1 VPAVGFGAECGWY
14 VPRAL
19 GETGTSEAVPR
30 LHASARTTASLAFA
44 ALAVALSACGG
55 GSSEFANEPS
65 GKFPVTVT
73 RSSFPNRQ
81 HISERTDLVL
91 GLKNPGRKPVPDLA
105 ITIWTGDTKSNG
117 SFSQNLD
124 NPALANPNRPVWIL
138 ENKYPKLLGNG
149 VTLDNVESAP
159 SAGAE
164 TALTDT
170 YSFGP
175 LKPGKS
181 KVIDWRVTPA
191 TTGTYTV
198 HYVVAAGLG
207 GNAKAVT
214 PAGGPVKGEF
224 VVTIGSKPPQTC
236 VLPNGKVVSG
246 RCQLSG
252 GGTTAGSGG

>member
-1 VPAVGFGAECGWY
+1 M
-14 VPRAL
+14 PRF
-19 GETGTSEAVPR
+19 
-30 LHASARTTASLAFA
+30 RTPVRAIA
-44 ALAVALSACGG
+44 ALALAAVAATLAACGG
-55 GSSEFANEPS
+55 GSSEFADEPS

-73 RSSFPNRQ
+73 KSSFPNRQ
-81 HISERTDLVL
+81 HISQRTDLVL
-91 GLKNPGRKPVPDLA
+91 GLKNPGNKTVPDLA
-105 ITIWTGDTKSNG
+105 ITIWTGETKANG
-117 SFSQNLD
+117 SFNIRLD
-124 NPALANPNRPVWIL
+124 NPALANPSRPVWIL

-149 VTLDNVESAP
+149 VTLDNVEKAP

-191 TTGTYTV
+191 QTGTYTV

-207 GNAKAVT
+207 GKAKAVT
-214 PAGGPVKGEF
+214 AAGGPVKGEF

-236 VLPNGKVVSG
+236 VLPNGKVVTG
-246 RCQLSG
+246 KCQLSG
-252 GGTTAGSGG
+252 GGTTAGSGGQ

>member
-1 VPAVGFGAECGWY
+1 MTV
-14 VPRAL
+14 
-19 GETGTSEAVPR
+19 
-30 LHASARTTASLAFA
+30 TATLA
-44 ALAVALSACGG
+44 ACGG

-65 GKFPVTVT
+65 GKFPVSVT

-81 HISERTDLVL
+81 HISKRTDLVL
-91 GLKNPGRKPVPDLA
+91 GLRNSGKKSVPALA
-105 ITIWTGDTKSNG
+105 ITVWTGETKADG
-117 SFSQNLD
+117 SFNIRLD
-124 NPALANPNRPVWIL
+124 NPQLANPSRPVWIL

-149 VTLDNVESAP
+149 VTLSNVEKAP

-198 HYVVAAGLG
+198 HYLVAAGLG
-207 GNAKAVT
+207 GQAKAVT
-214 PAGGPVKGEF
+214 TAGGPVKGEF

-236 VLPNGKVVSG
+236 VLPNGEVVSG
-246 RCQLSG
+246 ACQLSG
-252 GGTTAGSGG
+252 GGANR

>member
-1 VPAVGFGAECGWY
+1 
-14 VPRAL
+14 L
-19 GETGTSEAVPR
+19 GEIGTSAAVPR
-30 LHASARTTASLAFA
+30 LRAPARAIAPV
-44 ALAVALSACGG
+44 ALAAVAATLAACGG

-65 GKFPVTVT
+65 GKFPVSVDKST
-73 RSSFPNRQ
+73 FPNRQ
-81 HISERTDLVL
+81 HISQRTDLVL
-91 GLKNPGRKPVPDLA
+91 GLSNPGKKTVPELA
-105 ITIWTGDTKSNG
+105 ITIWTGETKANG
-117 SFSQNLD
+117 SFNQRLD
-124 NPALANPNRPVWIL
+124 NPSLANPNRPVWIL

-149 VTLDNVESAP
+149 VTLDNVEKAP

-207 GNAKAVT
+207 GKAKAVT
-214 PAGGPVKGEF
+214 PNGGPVKGEF

-246 RCQLSG
+246 KCQLSG
-252 GGTTAGSGG
+252 GGTTAGSGGK

>member
-1 VPAVGFGAECGWY
+1 VAVGL
-14 VPRAL
+14 V
-19 GETGTSEAVPR
+19 TV
-30 LHASARTTASLAFA
+30 TATLA
-44 ALAVALSACGG
+44 ACGG
-55 GSSEFANEPS
+55 GGSEFANEPS
-65 GKFPVTVT
+65 GKFPVSVI
-73 RSSFPNRQ
+73 RSTFPNRQ
-81 HISERTDLVL
+81 HISKRTDLVL
-91 GLKNPGRKPVPDLA
+91 GLRNPERKAVPELA
-105 ITIWTGDTKSNG
+105 ITVWTGETKADG
-117 SFSQNLD
+117 SFNIRLD
-124 NPALANPNRPVWIL
+124 NPQLANPSRPVWIL

-149 VTLDNVESAP
+149 VTLSNVEKAP

-198 HYVVAAGLG
+198 HYQVAAGLG
-207 GNAKAVT
+207 GQAKAVT

-236 VLPNGKVVSG
+236 VLPNGQIVRG
-246 RCQLSG
+246 ACQFG
-252 GGTTAGSGG
+252 GGGGNQ